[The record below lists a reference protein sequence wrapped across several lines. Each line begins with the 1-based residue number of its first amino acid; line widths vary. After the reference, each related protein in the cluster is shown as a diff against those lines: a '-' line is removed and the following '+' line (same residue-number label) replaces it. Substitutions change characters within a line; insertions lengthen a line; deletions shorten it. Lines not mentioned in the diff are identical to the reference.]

1 MHTVCALMTNSFLE
15 FSAEQGND
23 LKTPMP
29 DYNFPGLKAGDY
41 WCLCL
46 LRWLEAHEAGR
57 APNVKLEATHASALE
72 FIDLDLL
79 KGYSVS

>member
-1 MHTVCALMTNSFLE
+1 MHTVCALMTDAFLE

-29 DYNFPGLKAGDY
+29 EYNFTGLKAGDY
-41 WCLCL
+41 WCICL

-57 APNVKLEATHASALE
+57 APNIKLEATHASVLE
-72 FIDLDLL
+72 FIDLELL
-79 KGYSVS
+79 KGYSIN